1 MTKEYKM
8 FKDLSRKEQLELVEA
23 ALDGKDIEMTSV
35 GDDDWIPQPHYI
47 GVSCH
52 FEDEMSY
59 HIAPIE
65 DYIPWEHISDDYQWY
80 ISGVLFMDKPIKTNH
95 NTWGD
100 DYDTGISVHLFKGFK
115 KGNISHDAPVKRPKG
130 K

>member
-59 HIAPIE
+59 HIAPTE

-80 ISGVLFMDKPIKTNH
+80 INGVLFMDKPIKTNH
-95 NTWGD
+95 NTWGMIM
-100 DYDTGISVHLFKGFK
+100 TRVLVLTCLKASRKGTSVMMLL
-115 KGNISHDAPVKRPKG
+115 
-130 K
+130 